1 MFPVR
6 NDSPAARSSSV
17 SSLNKPKP
25 SVPAK
30 PTKRKSVDEESVV
43 SSDREALVPTKP
55 SSEADSESKYL
66 QIFSTFTTVYS
77 TDFLVL
83 VLKLILQ
90 NLNDL

>member
-55 SSEADSESKYL
+55 SSEADSESKY
-66 QIFSTFTTVYS
+66 
-77 TDFLVL
+77 
-83 VLKLILQ
+83 
-90 NLNDL
+90 

>member
-1 MFPVR
+1 MR

-17 SSLNKPKP
+17 SSINKPKP

-66 QIFSTFTTVYS
+66 QIFRLLTVYHRLLYILS
-77 TDFLVL
+77 TSGVDGLFC
-83 VLKLILQ
+83 KT
-90 NLNDL
+90 